1 MAFVE
6 NIAAFFQAA
15 DFAVSATLA
24 SLPVVGI
31 FDLAYQLGDVG
42 GTGMASTAPVFTLS
56 TASVPVNPIGLTMV
70 VNAISYTVAA
80 HEPDGTG
87 VSLLMLERVS

>member
-6 NIAAFFQAA
+6 DFTEFFKFA
-15 DFAVSATLA
+15 DFAVIATLA
-24 SLPVVGI
+24 SLSVTGV

-42 GTGMASTAPVFTLS
+42 GLGMASTAPVFTLP
-56 TASVPVNPIGLTMV
+56 TASVPANPVGLAMV
-70 VNAISYTVAA
+70 VSAVSYTVAA

-87 VSLLMLERVS
+87 VSLLILERVS